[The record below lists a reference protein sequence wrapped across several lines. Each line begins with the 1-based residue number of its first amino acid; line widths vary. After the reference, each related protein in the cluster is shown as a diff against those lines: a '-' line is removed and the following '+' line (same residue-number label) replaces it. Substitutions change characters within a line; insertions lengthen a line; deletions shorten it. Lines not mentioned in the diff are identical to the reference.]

1 MAQFDSFIYQ
11 FFHSF
16 VYPVCLVYIVHGFWE
31 NPVIGIE
38 WLGGRDDGM
47 VRFFPCLDR
56 RRPARLVAARLDDEV
71 PALVSRDQ
79 AVVNVV
85 LRYRAI

>member
-1 MAQFDSFIYQ
+1 
-11 FFHSF
+11 
-16 VYPVCLVYIVHGFWE
+16 
-31 NPVIGIE
+31 
-38 WLGGRDDGM
+38 M
-47 VRFFPCLDR
+47 VGFFPGLDR

-85 LRYRAI
+85 LRYRAL